1 MEQFRKLEFTER
13 VMIREK
19 ALRRLTS
26 EGKRELSMED
36 INKEILR
43 IQEQYGSFQNFL
55 DSELAAEY
63 GVYYNHS
70 DE

>member
-19 ALRRLTS
+19 AMMRLS
-26 EGKRELSMED
+26 SRGMKELSMEE
-36 INKEILR
+36 INNEILR